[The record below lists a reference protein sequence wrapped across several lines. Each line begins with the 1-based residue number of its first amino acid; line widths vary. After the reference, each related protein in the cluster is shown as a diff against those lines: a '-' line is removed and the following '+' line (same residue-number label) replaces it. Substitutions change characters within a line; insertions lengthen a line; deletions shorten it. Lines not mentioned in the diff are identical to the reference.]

1 MKLVHR
7 FAYFGFGLL
16 IGSIFVYFIWGK
28 KNVSFTYFPN
38 ARVLKDIRNDVRFYS
53 NEANENMLSS
63 SIDTSE
69 VNLILL
75 YGNVDFKRSLPR
87 AKPCKTYYID
97 GKSNN
102 KEVTLVIKKCDSI
115 STIQSVILS
124 NNEN

>member
-7 FAYFGFGLL
+7 FAYYGIGLL

-28 KNVSFTYFPN
+28 KNVSFNYFPN
-38 ARVLKDIRNDVRFYS
+38 ARVLKDIRNDVPFYS
-53 NEANENMLSS
+53 NEAYENMLSS
-63 SIDTSE
+63 NIDSSE
-69 VNLILL
+69 VSTILT

-87 AKPCKTYYID
+87 AKPCKTYYIN
-97 GKSNN
+97 GKPNN

-124 NNEN
+124 K